1 MHLGR
6 FVEEGL
12 VFWNDM
18 LCFAQFWIREKT
30 YIYSLTVM
38 K

>member
-18 LCFAQFWIREKT
+18 LCFAQFWIGEKN
-30 YIYSLTVM
+30 INNLTVM